1 MLSRF
6 SRELKKLVSQ
16 EQPKVKWPWKDEG
29 KRIQMKTAAAV
40 TAGAAT
46 AATLALCVP
55 ILGVLLT
62 KTGSGAVA
70 GYLGHLFRKRSR
82 LRDSSTAGDSKDL
95 KGAIKSSLKHLKPFM
110 KSLVWGCLGLP
121 FRKLSSRAAPDC

>member
-1 MLSRF
+1 
-6 SRELKKLVSQ
+6 
-16 EQPKVKWPWKDEG
+16 
-29 KRIQMKTAAAV
+29 MKTAAAV
-40 TAGAAT
+40 TATAAT

-82 LRDSSTAGDSKDL
+82 LRDSSTAGEASL
-95 KGAIKSSLKHLKPFM
+95 GAFLF
-110 KSLVWGCLGLP
+110 C
-121 FRKLSSRAAPDC
+121 FRKLSSGAAPDC